1 MGAPIK
7 PVKKPLQKPA
17 EDSEEDDDLLEDD
30 YKPKSKFDDD
40 EEDNFDLPL
49 DDDVAGFEETGF
61 EEEDD
66 DY

>member
-1 MGAPIK
+1 MKAPNK
-7 PVKKPLQKPA
+7 PVKKPLTKPA
-17 EDSEEDDDLLEDD
+17 EDSEDDDLLEDD

-49 DDDVAGFEETGF
+49 DDNVGGFEEIGF

>member
-7 PVKKPLQKPA
+7 PVKKPLTKPVKN
-17 EDSEEDDDLLEDD
+17 SEDDEDLLEED

-49 DDDVAGFEETGF
+49 DDDVAGFEEIGF

>member
-1 MGAPIK
+1 MKAPNK
-7 PVKKPLQKPA
+7 PVKKPLTKPA
-17 EDSEEDDDLLEDD
+17 EESEEDDDLLEDD

-49 DDDVAGFEETGF
+49 DDNVAGFEETGF